1 MGTAIGDLIEREN
14 IDLEDLQNKVIAV
27 DAHNILYQFLTT
39 IRGPDGKPLMDANGI
54 VTSHLAGLLYRTS
67 NWLEA
72 GMKPIFVFDGKPHP
86 LKQLT
91 LQKRHEIRTQ
101 AKEEMDKAIESGD
114 FEKARLMGSRA
125 VSLDKEMI
133 AEAKQAMHVLGFP
146 VIEGKQEGEA
156 QATQLVRASLAYAAG
171 TQDYDTLLFGCP
183 KIIRNIGVTGKRK
196 LPYKNA
202 YVDVHMELIELQKE
216 LHRLQLS
223 REQLI
228 WIGMLIGTDFNEKI
242 PNIGP
247 KKALKAVQEKKSF
260 DAVLEGLKAN
270 VEYDWKAVEEMF
282 LHPAAH
288 EIEKIPIAKM
298 DREAALKFYVETHG
312 FDLTRVT
319 NALNK
324 MENKPQ
330 DEKQKTLGSWG

>member
-1 MGTAIGDLIEREN
+1 
-14 IDLEDLQNKVIAV
+14 
-27 DAHNILYQFLTT
+27 
-39 IRGPDGKPLMDANGI
+39 MDANGI

-72 GMKPIFVFDGKPHP
+72 GIKPIFVFDGKPHP

-91 LQKRHEIRTQ
+91 LQKRHEIRPQ
-101 AKEEMDKAIESGD
+101 AKEEMEKAIESGD
-114 FEKARLMGSRA
+114 LEKARLMGSRA

-133 AEAKQAMHVLGFP
+133 VEAKQAMQVLGFP

-156 QATQLVRASLAYAAG
+156 QATQLVRAGLAYAAG

-216 LHRLQLS
+216 LHRLKLS

-260 DAVLEGLKAN
+260 DDVLSGLKAK

-324 MENKPQ
+324 MEKRPQ

>member
-14 IDLEDLQNKVIAV
+14 IDLEDLRGKIIAV

-39 IRGPDGKPLMDANGI
+39 IRGPDGKPLMDANNV

-67 NWLEA
+67 NWIEA
-72 GMKPIFVFDGKPHP
+72 GMHPIFVFDGKPHP
-86 LKQLT
+86 LKQATLT
-91 LQKRHEIRTQ
+91 KRHEIRTQ
-101 AKEEMDKAIESGD
+101 AKEQMDKAIESGD

-125 VSLDKEMI
+125 VSLDKDMI
-133 AEAKQAMHVLGFP
+133 SDAKLAMHVLGFP
-146 VIEGKQEGEA
+146 VVEGKQEGEA
-156 QATQLVRASLAYAAG
+156 QATQLVRAGLAYAAG

-196 LPYKNA
+196 LPYRNA

-242 PNIGP
+242 PNVGP

-260 DAVLEGLKAN
+260 DAVLEGLKAR
-270 VEYDWKAVEEMF
+270 VEYDWKAVEDMF

-288 EIEKIPIAKM
+288 EVEKISVAKL
-298 DREAALKFYVETHG
+298 DREAALQFYVEKHG
-312 FDLTRVT
+312 FDVTRVT

-324 MENKPQ
+324 MEKKPQ

>member
-14 IDLEDLQNKVIAV
+14 IDLEDLAGKTIAV

-39 IRGPDGKPLMDANGI
+39 IRGPDGKPLMDAQNM
-54 VTSHLAGLLYRTS
+54 VTSHLAGLLYRSS
-67 NWLEA
+67 NWVEA

-86 LKQLT
+86 LKQAT
-91 LQKRHEIRTQ
+91 LQKRREIRTH
-101 AKEEMDKAIESGD
+101 AKEEMDKALEVGD
-114 FEKARLMGSRA
+114 IEKARLMGSRA

-133 AEAKQAMHVLGFP
+133 EEAQTAMAVLGFP
-146 VIEGKQEGEA
+146 IIQGKQEGEA
-156 QATQLVRASLAYAAG
+156 QATYLVQQRLAYAAG

-183 KIIRNIGVTGKRK
+183 QIIRNIGVTGKRK
-196 LPYKNA
+196 LPYRNA
-202 YVDVHMELIELQKE
+202 YVDVHMELIELHKE
-216 LHRLQLS
+216 LARLQIS

-228 WIGMLIGTDFNEKI
+228 WMGMLIGTDFNEKI

-247 KKALKAVQEKKSF
+247 KKALKAVQGKKKFSE
-260 DAVLEGLKAN
+260 VVEGLKMK
-270 VEYDWKAVEEMF
+270 VEYDWKEVEELF
-282 LHPAAH
+282 VHPAVH
-288 EIEKIPIAKM
+288 EIETIPSAKL
-298 DREAALKFYVETHG
+298 DREKVIAFYVDKHG

-324 MENKPQ
+324 FEKKPA